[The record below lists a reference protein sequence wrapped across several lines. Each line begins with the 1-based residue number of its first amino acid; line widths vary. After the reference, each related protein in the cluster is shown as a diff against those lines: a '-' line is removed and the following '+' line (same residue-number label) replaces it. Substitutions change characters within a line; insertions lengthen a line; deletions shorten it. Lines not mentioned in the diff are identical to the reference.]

1 MKTVTRLA
9 FLFFVA
15 CAAPLMAQ
23 RIAPAKIQV
32 ALFSKLLAFYT
43 NLGTDEFTIH
53 VVDTPAIA
61 KELEKM
67 VGTKMGNAV
76 LKAVTTG
83 DGPPTDG
90 AKVVYI
96 SKMHENIITYTH
108 ESKALSITGNPDL
121 VSAGVTLGV
130 GVENNKP
137 KILLNLTS
145 SKSEGII
152 WNPAILRVAERIE

>member
-1 MKTVTRLA
+1 MKTMTRL
-9 FLFFVA
+9 FFTFILTW
-15 CAAPLMAQ
+15 APLLMAQ
-23 RIAPAKIQV
+23 RIAPAKIQA

-43 NLGTDEFTIH
+43 NLGTEEFSIH

-67 VGTKMGNAV
+67 VGSKMGNAV

-96 SKMHENIITYTH
+96 SKMQEDIITYTH
-108 ESKALSITGNPDL
+108 DTKALSITGNPDL

-137 KILLNLTS
+137 KILLNLTA
-145 SKSEGII
+145 SKSEGIV